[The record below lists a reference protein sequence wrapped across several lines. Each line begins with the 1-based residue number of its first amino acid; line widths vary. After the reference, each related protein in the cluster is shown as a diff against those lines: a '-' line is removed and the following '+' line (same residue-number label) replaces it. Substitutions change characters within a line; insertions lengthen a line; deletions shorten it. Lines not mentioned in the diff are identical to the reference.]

1 MGILIDSSVVIAAER
16 GDLDLDAVLARPG
29 DEALGVAAI
38 TVAEVL
44 YGVHRLSG
52 LRRLRA
58 QQFADR
64 WLGALPVIAFDVE
77 AATVHATLA
86 VDLGR
91 AGLPM
96 GAHDLIIA
104 ATAVRLGY
112 AVATRDRRSFGRIE
126 GLDVE
131 YW

>member
-16 GDLDLDAVLARPG
+16 GELNLD
-29 DEALGVAAI
+29 
-38 TVAEVL
+38 T
-44 YGVHRLSG
+44 
-52 LRRLRA
+52 
-58 QQFADR
+58 
-64 WLGALPVIAFDVE
+64 
-77 AATVHATLA
+77 ATVHATLA

-91 AGLPM
+91 TGLPM
-96 GAHDLIIA
+96 GAHDLLIA

-112 AVATRDRRSFGRIE
+112 SVATRDRRSFGRIE